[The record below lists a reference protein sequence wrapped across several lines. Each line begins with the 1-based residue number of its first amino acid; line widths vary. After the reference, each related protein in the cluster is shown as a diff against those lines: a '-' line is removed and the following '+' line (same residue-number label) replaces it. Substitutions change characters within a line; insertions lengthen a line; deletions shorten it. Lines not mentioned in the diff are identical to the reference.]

1 MFIDISTIY
10 CEASDN
16 YYWVTNNIDWDSNMF
31 PLYRPLSLLNN
42 EDYWLAIYQS
52 IEFYKYDV
60 VYLNKF
66 IYNNVQSIDVSN

>member
-10 CEASDN
+10 CETSDN

-31 PLYRPLSLLNN
+31 PFYKPNHFLDDK
-42 EDYWLAIYQS
+42 DYWLAIYKS
-52 IEFYKYDV
+52 IEFNNCKV

-66 IYNNVQSIDVSN
+66 IFNNVQSIDASN